1 MSVEGQ
7 SYAAIIFALAEKRRV
22 DGGYYPAS
30 ARRVRQAACAAA
42 VLGKALERLDP
53 RRPRTAIVHNL
64 GREELGI
71 LTHGKLWRLH
81 RWRTP
86 LDGLNNKNP
95 LWSLPF
101 ARVMYFDTDH
111 LPLLTGSAERIELR
125 RASFERAWSE
135 PGELR
140 ALGEVNAKTGL
151 LCFNGGL
158 LLLRPAAASAARLE
172 AASNMS
178 ARLVGTPPS
187 QWGRRVAAFNQGAA
201 VPFEGNLSRCSH
213 PGGDQVPLN
222 AAFQHNW
229 APLNLTSIDPYSC
242 GWAVAGGGGDS
253 GDQPARFSQLD
264 AYHSFLNTLPL
275 QLGASCNESAAAAGR
290 EDKGVEVQLLL
301 FESFGG
307 FGKGVR
313 EILRKAADVLQN
325 KLTRAQYLDEPL
337 PPPLPS
343 PAPAAIT
350 NLPTLP
356 PPSLPPPPAPPP
368 PPPPPP
374 PPQLNFPPPLPLPV
388 PLVPMPAPAPL
399 PPPPFL
405 AGGLTQAEDGGLAEG
420 FSLSTPE
427 QQQQQQQRQQ
437 QQQQQWEMEQRQR
450 QQQWEVEQRRQQQQL
465 EEVVE
470 EELLEEAPISSCGRL
485 WQWTRSQGQPLQSLP
500 VCVLFVRGSPVAT
513 LAAGDFTPEL
523 LMKWS
528 YLAG

>member
-64 GREELGI
+64 GREEFGI

-222 AAFQHNW
+222 AAFQHSW

-290 EDKGVEVQLLL
+290 C
-301 FESFGG
+301 
-307 FGKGVR
+307 
-313 EILRKAADVLQN
+313 
-325 KLTRAQYLDEPL
+325 PL
-337 PPPLPS
+337 PRSVMVGSRRWALAGRHACQASHSRFAKYWWELFRSLPS
-343 PAPAAIT
+343 RT
-350 NLPTLP
+350 RVVC
-356 PPSLPPPPAPPP
+356 SRW
-368 PPPPPP
+368 
-374 PPQLNFPPPLPLPV
+374 
-388 PLVPMPAPAPL
+388 
-399 PPPPFL
+399 
-405 AGGLTQAEDGGLAEG
+405 GG
-420 FSLSTPE
+420 
-427 QQQQQQQRQQ
+427 
-437 QQQQQWEMEQRQR
+437 
-450 QQQWEVEQRRQQQQL
+450 
-465 EEVVE
+465 
-470 EELLEEAPISSCGRL
+470 
-485 WQWTRSQGQPLQSLP
+485 
-500 VCVLFVRGSPVAT
+500 
-513 LAAGDFTPEL
+513 
-523 LMKWS
+523 
-528 YLAG
+528 